1 MARVGG
7 KIRQLGA
14 LERHADRRMQQTF
27 LFSVH
32 VELGHRKV
40 LAASG
45 IPSMICDDETIY
57 SVQKCSVIHP
67 ILLISQDYLLL
78 E

>member
-27 LFSVH
+27 LFSVYG
-32 VELGHRKV
+32 ELGHRKV

-45 IPSMICDDETIY
+45 ISSMICENERIY